1 MESSVSL
8 IDWTELSLSLEPEEA
23 THDLPRQQCLGR
35 ALLSPHFQFVGHHS
49 QRTAT
54 RKHVPDLQPLAF
66 SASHANLT
74 SVRHRQKHRHAS
86 NPPDGAHDH
95 RRRLARYGQREQP
108 KPQDGQPPPR
118 PASSVDKL
126 SLTDRWHSRRTTTPP
141 SSSGRARTPVR
152 GYDKIVTNT
161 TVHHSSLGPG
171 AVDSQRGDAHDSH
184 FCLLECH
191 VKAQ

>member
-1 MESSVSL
+1 MKSSISL
-8 IDWTELSLSLEPEEA
+8 IDWTELSLSLEPEEP
-23 THDLPRQQCLGR
+23 THDLPRQKCLGR

-74 SVRHRQKHRHAS
+74 SVRHRQKHRNAS
-86 NPPDGAHDH
+86 TSPHGPWSSTAS
-95 RRRLARYGQREQP
+95 RQKRPARSA
-108 KPQDGQPPPR
+108 KATMFGQPPPR

-171 AVDSQRGDAHDSH
+171 AFESQRGEAHDSH
-184 FCLLECH
+184 FCLRECH
-191 VKAQ
+191 VRAQ